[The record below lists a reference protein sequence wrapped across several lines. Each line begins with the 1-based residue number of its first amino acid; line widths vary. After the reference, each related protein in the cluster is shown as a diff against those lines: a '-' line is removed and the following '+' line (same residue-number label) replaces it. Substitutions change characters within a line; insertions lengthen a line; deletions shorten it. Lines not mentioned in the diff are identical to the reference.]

1 MVDKANVHA
10 GEGTRRNDR
19 VHRAILYETRSYQQ
33 AEPRRT
39 SEDHRA
45 LERDREQIQGIAE

>member
-1 MVDKANVHA
+1 MVDQANVHA